1 VLRGDGDAWI
11 SLGGWLAL
19 DVIGFSRTE
28 VEYGTSRHVEPVLAS
43 ARISTEFQLNR
54 NWGGRLDG
62 EFAEANPSV
71 QEAWFEFRRWKLLRL
86 RAGRVKVPFGLAPQM
101 TLPEYSLISAP
112 VVFGN
117 SKDFRDAGVMIH
129 GDWENGVLAYS
140 LAVVNGSRDVSVDVN
155 EQPDLAGRLLLHP
168 PINSSAWLSGLR
180 GGVSA
185 TWGSGP
191 TRHGFRG
198 RTLAGHTFYAPPVIR
213 CSQLRLGAELDW
225 DTPWFRVTGEY
236 VSMQQERD
244 GVSQSQKVGTTY
256 VPVKGLSGYDVSGWY
271 VEGLWRVW
279 NRGAFPAVELA
290 GRYERLDFGDG
301 ERLVDTDAGTEDRSP
316 LKDSWMD
323 GITAGVNVRLTREVR
338 LTLAWQGL
346 RFGDP
351 SMAPDAPL
359 SPAPKAGTD
368 LSTEDPATSPPSDSG
383 WVHHLFLRLQFA
395 I

>member
-1 VLRGDGDAWI
+1 LLLVCCLAGGLVGSSPGHAQPASPESTKSSNTLKDRLVFRGDGDAWV

-19 DVIGFSRTE
+19 DVVGFSRTE
-28 VEYGTSRHVEPVLAS
+28 VEYGTSRHIEPVLAS

-62 EFAEANPSV
+62 EFAETNPSV

-101 TLPEYSLISAP
+101 TLPDYSLISAP
-112 VVFGN
+112 AVFGN
-117 SKDFRDAGVMIH
+117 SKDFRDA
-129 GDWENGVLAYS
+129 D
-140 LAVVNGSRDVSVDVN
+140 
-155 EQPDLAGRLLLHP
+155 
-168 PINSSAWLSGLR
+168 
-180 GGVSA
+180 
-185 TWGSGP
+185 
-191 TRHGFRG
+191 
-198 RTLAGHTFYAPPVIR
+198 
-213 CSQLRLGAELDW
+213 
-225 DTPWFRVTGEY
+225 
-236 VSMQQERD
+236 
-244 GVSQSQKVGTTY
+244 

-279 NRGAFPAVELA
+279 NHGAFPAVELA

-301 ERLVDTDAGTEDRSP
+301 DRLVDTEAGTEDRSP

-323 GITAGVNVRLTREVR
+323 GITAGVNVRLAREVR

-351 SMAPDAPL
+351 TMAPDAPL
-359 SPAPKAGTD
+359 SPAPKTATD
-368 LSTEDPATSPPSDSG
+368 TSTEDPTTSPPSDSR
-383 WVHHLFLRLQFA
+383 WVHHFFLRLQFA